1 MHYNYNQHIL
11 YFTKRGEK
19 RMALPSPWEH
29 SILVVR
35 HHYYER
41 KPRFEV
47 VVDTYEQWAAFA
59 VEEGEFKY
67 AVGDVEGAAAEG
79 QLVVCPPGLPF
90 RRRTEQP
97 ITFHYFLFHW
107 LDEQGRTLA
116 SNAWQAGACIGFAA
130 IERFRST
137 LSSLRSPAHA
147 QHAAYRHW
155 RSHALLDLLRL
166 HALEQSLHAS
176 PEPYAAVEPQIE
188 EARRML
194 DGACDVPL
202 SIGSVAEAVGL
213 SAVQLTRRF
222 RQAYGMTPSAY
233 VESLRLDKACHF
245 LTHTSMTIEQI
256 ALACGYSNGFY
267 LSRVFAGK
275 LRMPPS
281 EYRNQHRI

>member
-1 MHYNYNQHIL
+1 M
-11 YFTKRGEK
+11 T
-19 RMALPSPWEH
+19 LPSPWEH
-29 SILVVR
+29 SLLVVR
-35 HHYYER
+35 HHYYEC
-41 KPRFEV
+41 KPSFEME
-47 VVDTYEQWAAFA
+47 VDTYEQWAAFA
-59 VEEGEFKY
+59 VEDGKFVYAIGDGEGT
-67 AVGDVEGAAAEG
+67 AAAG
-79 QLVVCPPGLPF
+79 QLVLCPPGIPF

-107 LDEQGRTLA
+107 LDEKGRTLVSRA
-116 SNAWQAGACIGFAA
+116 PRMGACIGFAG
-130 IERFRST
+130 IERYRST
-137 LSSLRSPAHA
+137 LSSLRSPVHA

-166 HALEQSLHAS
+166 HALEQSLHAP
-176 PEPYAAVEPQIE
+176 PEAPAAVEPRIA

-222 RQAYGMTPSAY
+222 RQAYGLTPSAY
-233 VESLRLDKACHF
+233 VESLRLDKVCHY
-245 LTHTSMTIEQI
+245 LTHTALTIEQI

>member
-1 MHYNYNQHIL
+1 
-11 YFTKRGEK
+11 
-19 RMALPSPWEH
+19 MALPSPWEH

-47 VVDTYEQWAAFA
+47 AVDTYEQWAAFA
-59 VEEGEFKY
+59 VEEGEFAY
-67 AVGDVEGAAAEG
+67 AIGDEEGTDAAG
-79 QLVVCPPGLPF
+79 QLVLCPPGIPF

-107 LDEQGRTLA
+107 LDEQGKMLA
-116 SNAWQAGACIGFAA
+116 SRAPQQGYCLEYAG
-130 IERFRST
+130 IERYRST
-137 LSSLRSPAHA
+137 LSSLRSPVHA
-147 QHAAYRHW
+147 QHAAYRLW

-166 HALEQSLHAS
+166 HALEQSLHA
-176 PEPYAAVEPQIE
+176 PPDVLADIEPRIE

-194 DGACDVPL
+194 DSACDVPL
-202 SIGSVAEAVGL
+202 SVGSVAEAVGM
-213 SAVQLTRRF
+213 SPVQLTRRF

-233 VESLRLDKACHF
+233 VESLRLDKVCHY
-245 LTHTSMTIEQI
+245 LTHTAMTIEQI

-267 LSRVFAGK
+267 LSRVFAAK

-281 EYRNQHRI
+281 EYRQQHRI